1 MRRIIGLFVPL
12 LIIEVLIFLEVA
24 SSIGSLNTVILVI
37 FTTALAPLILRDVSG
52 KIIKRV
58 KESLSQKINPAPHL
72 ASGFFRL
79 IAGMLLFLPGFMSDF
94 IGLLFWLISFRPDI
108 LASLN
113 IASGFG
119 SPEKNR
125 QSDDTTNPEE
135 NGQVIE
141 GEFRNLKDEKK
152 KQYD

>member
-1 MRRIIGLFVPL
+1 MRKILGIFVPL
-12 LIIEVLIFLEVA
+12 LIIELVIFSEVA

-52 KIIKRV
+52 KIIKGV
-58 KESLSQKINPAPHL
+58 KESLAQRINPAPQI

-79 IAGMLLFLPGFMSDF
+79 IAGLLLLLPGFMSDL
-94 IGLLFWLISFRPDI
+94 IGLLFWLISFNPDI
-108 LASLN
+108 LAPLN
-113 IASGFG
+113 FTSGFG
-119 SPEKNR
+119 SPKQNR

-141 GEFRNLKDEKK
+141 GEFQNLKD
-152 KQYD
+152 D